1 MSPSSCWPPTAFPL
15 FAPRSPQTSAKPY
28 ACAGEIGYP
37 VVLKLYSETIT
48 HKTDVGGVQLNL
60 RNADEVRKAFEEIR
74 SQVEQKK
81 GSGHFLGV
89 TVQPMAKLDGYE
101 LIIGSS
107 IDVQFGPVLLFGA
120 GGQLV
125 EVSKD
130 SSLALPPLNS
140 TLARRMMEQTKIYT
154 ALKGVRGRP
163 PVDLVALEDLLVR
176 FSELVAE
183 QPWIKEIDINPLL
196 ASPERL
202 LALDARVVLHSREVA
217 EDKLPRPAIR
227 PYPTQYVGEWKM
239 KDGTPLTIRP
249 IRPEDEPLIIKFH
262 EKLSA
267 RSVYLRYFQPMK
279 LSTRTA
285 HERLTRICFIDYD
298 REMALVAERRD
309 PAGGEPQILGVTRL
323 SKIHGTDSAESAVVI
338 IDEVQYKGLGTELV
352 RRSIDIARAE
362 KLKRVITNMLSENLE
377 MRAVC
382 VKTGFKMYSNLE
394 ENMIRAE
401 LDL

>member
-1 MSPSSCWPPTAFPL
+1 M
-15 FAPRSPQTSAKPY
+15 
-28 ACAGEIGYP
+28 
-37 VVLKLYSETIT
+37 
-48 HKTDVGGVQLNL
+48 GGVLLNL
-60 RNADEVRKAFEEIR
+60 KNADEVRIAFDEIR
-74 SQVEQKK
+74 CQVEQKT
-81 GSGHFLGV
+81 GPGHFLGV

-107 IDVQFGPVLLFGA
+107 IDPQFGPVLLFGA

-130 SSLALPPLNS
+130 SALALPPLNS
-140 TLARRMMEQTKIYT
+140 TLARRMMEQTRIFT

-163 PVDLVALEDLLVR
+163 PVDLAALEALMVR
-176 FSELVAE
+176 FSELVTE
-183 QPWIKEIDINPLL
+183 HPRIKEIDINPLL

-202 LALDARVVLHSREVA
+202 LALDARVVLHGREVA
-217 EDKLPRPAIR
+217 EDNLPRPAVR
-227 PYPTQYVGEWKM
+227 PYPAQYAGEWTM
-239 KDGTPLTIRP
+239 KDGTPVTIRP

-338 IDEVQYKGLGTELV
+338 LDEVQHQGLGTELV
-352 RRSIDIARAE
+352 RRSLDVARAE
-362 KLKRVITNMLSENLE
+362 KLKKVISNILPENFE

-382 VKTGFKMYSNLE
+382 QRLGFTMHHEMEDNIVRGVLE
-394 ENMIRAE
+394 
-401 LDL
+401 L